1 MIIGEEYKPFN
12 LFFGAV
18 MPNWLM
24 KRTEI
29 NGNDKMIFSRLCQY
43 AGKNG
48 KAFPKRETLA
58 EEVGLKENTVRKIL
72 IKLEDNGL
80 IKIKPK
86 KMVFQQ
92 SIFSLGINGLTLD
105 SKMQT

>member
-72 IKLEDNGL
+72 IKLENNGL

-86 KMVFQQ
+86 K
-92 SIFSLGINGLTLD
+92 N
-105 SKMQT
+105 